1 MPAETEP
8 TVVPVTE
15 ETIEVKKAE
24 RESGRVRVLVHT
36 ETVREMVE
44 ETLRSSSTAIER
56 VAVGREVAEI
66 PQIREE
72 DGVLII
78 PVVEEVL
85 IVERRLLLKEE
96 IRLRQTELEKTIRQ
110 PVERRVQRAEIERL
124 PPASG
129 ESSSASSSD
138 VP

>member
-24 RESGRVRVLVHT
+24 RVAGRVRVSVHT

-44 ETLRSSSTAIER
+44 ETLRSSSAAIER
-56 VAVGREVAEI
+56 VAVGREIAEV

-85 IVERRLLLKEE
+85 VVERRLLLKEE
-96 IRLRQTELEKTIRQ
+96 IRLRQTELEETIRQ
-110 PVERRVQRAEIERL
+110 PVERRVQRAEVERL

-129 ESSSASSSD
+129 EPSSASSSD